1 VLSRK
6 RASEGFYPAIDLLQS
21 NSKMLMPNIAG
32 ERHYRIAQ
40 NIRRNLTIYEELKDI
55 IAMLGINELS
65 REDQRTVFRARRLE
79 RFFTQPFYVTEQFI
93 GKEGKM
99 VAVGDALDGC
109 ERILNDEFAEYPESA
124 LYMIGT
130 IDEAVKEVEKEKEN
144 ES

>member
-1 VLSRK
+1 
-6 RASEGFYPAIDLLQS
+6 
-21 NSKMLMPNIAG
+21 MLMPNIAG

-40 NIRRNLTIYEELKDI
+40 DIRRNLTIYEELKDI

-93 GKEGKM
+93 GKEGKI

-130 IDEAVKEVEKEKEN
+130 IDEAVREVEKEKEN